1 MGTSLSDQQLGF
13 GEPGNIPPAVRFSA
27 ACWVASAVVAG
38 MMPVILEVAGIDFGQ
53 SIPGWAVPYL
63 VAFAVPLTALQVL
76 AAQHLLHGARWARIL
91 LSVAAAVSALGAP
104 LDLTALILAG
114 LVLTLAGA
122 TLMWLPASN
131 RFFLLRRGVPAYPV
145 PAASGPDAALEDLG
159 PKDPAFDGPA
169 FDAPALK
176 GELL

>member
-1 MGTSLSDQQLGF
+1 MGTSLSDQQSGF
-13 GEPGNIPPAVRFSA
+13 REPGKIGPVDIPQAVRLAA

-53 SIPGWAVPYL
+53 SIPDWAVPYL

-91 LSVAAAVSALGAP
+91 LTVAAALSALGAP
-104 LDLTALILAG
+104 VDLTALILTG

-131 RFFLLRRGVPAYPV
+131 RYFLVRRIPAYPV
-145 PAASGPDAALEDLG
+145 PAVAGPD
-159 PKDPAFDGPA
+159 
-169 FDAPALK
+169 PALK

>member
-1 MGTSLSDQQLGF
+1 MSDQQLGF
-13 GEPGNIPPAVRFSA
+13 REPAKIGPVNVPQAVRLAA

-53 SIPGWAVPYL
+53 SIPDWAVPYL

-91 LSVAAAVSALGAP
+91 LTVAAALSAIGAP
-104 LDLTALILAG
+104 VDLTALILAG

-131 RFFLLRRGVPAYPV
+131 RFFLLRRVSAYPA
-145 PAASGPDAALEDLG
+145 PAAAANTAGPLS
-159 PKDPAFDGPA
+159 
-169 FDAPALK
+169 
-176 GELL
+176 

>member
-13 GEPGNIPPAVRFSA
+13 REPGNTGPVNVPQAVRLAA

-53 SIPGWAVPYL
+53 SIPDWAVPYL

-76 AAQHLLHGARWARIL
+76 GAQHLLHGARWARIL
-91 LSVAAAVSALGAP
+91 LSVAATLSAIGAP
-104 LDLTALILAG
+104 VDLTALILAG

-131 RFFLLRRGVPAYPV
+131 RFFLLRRVPAYPA
-145 PAASGPDAALEDLG
+145 PAAAANTAGPLS
-159 PKDPAFDGPA
+159 
-169 FDAPALK
+169 
-176 GELL
+176 

>member
-13 GEPGNIPPAVRFSA
+13 GEPGNIGLVNAPAAVRLSA

-53 SIPGWAVPYL
+53 SVPAWAVPYL

-76 AAQHLLHGARWARIL
+76 AALHLLHGARWARIL
-91 LSVAAAVSALGAP
+91 LSVAAALSALGAP
-104 LDLTALILAG
+104 VDLTALILSG
-114 LVLTLAGA
+114 LLLTLAGA

-131 RFFLLRRGVPAYPV
+131 RFFLARRVPAYPV
-145 PAASGPDAALEDLG
+145 PVSGADTALIDT
-159 PKDPAFDGPA
+159 
-169 FDAPALK
+169 ALK
-176 GELL
+176 ENACE

>member
-1 MGTSLSDQQLGF
+1 MGTSLSDQQSGF
-13 GEPGNIPPAVRFSA
+13 GEPGNIPPAVRLSA

-38 MMPVILEVAGIDFGQ
+38 MVPVILEVAGIDFGQ
-53 SIPGWAVPYL
+53 SIPDWAVPYL

-76 AAQHLLHGARWARIL
+76 AAQQLLHGERWARIL
-91 LSVAAAVSALGAP
+91 LTVAAALSAFGAP
-104 LDLTALILAG
+104 VDLTVLIFAG

-131 RFFLLRRGVPAYPV
+131 RFFLLCRGVPARPA
-145 PAASGPDAALEDLG
+145 PAASCSDAALEKTALTLE
-159 PKDPAFDGPA
+159 KT
-169 FDAPALK
+169 ALK

>member
-13 GEPGNIPPAVRFSA
+13 GEPGNIEPGNIPAAVRLSA
-27 ACWVASAVVAG
+27 ACWVASAVPAG

-53 SIPGWAVPYL
+53 SIPDWAVPYL

-91 LSVAAAVSALGAP
+91 LTVAAALSALGAP
-104 LDLTALILAG
+104 VDLTALILAG

-122 TLMWLPASN
+122 TLMWLPVAN
-131 RFFLLRRGVPAYPV
+131 RFFLLRRRVAYPV
-145 PAASGPDAALEDLG
+145 AAPSGADAT
-159 PKDPAFDGPA
+159 
-169 FDAPALK
+169 LK
-176 GELL
+176 GERL

>member
-13 GEPGNIPPAVRFSA
+13 GKPGNIPPAIRLSA

-38 MMPVILEVAGIDFGQ
+38 MMPVILEVAQIDFGQ
-53 SIPGWAVPYL
+53 SIPDWAVPYL

-91 LSVAAAVSALGAP
+91 LTVAAALSAIGAP
-104 LDLTALILAG
+104 VDLTALILAG

-122 TLMWLPASN
+122 TFMWLPASN
-131 RFFLLRRGVPAYPV
+131 RFFLLRRSAPAVPVVPADSV
-145 PAASGPDAALEDLG
+145 PAASGADAVLN
-159 PKDPAFDGPA
+159 KT
-169 FDAPALK
+169 
-176 GELL
+176 

>member
-13 GEPGNIPPAVRFSA
+13 RTPGNVGPVNIPQAVRLAA

-53 SIPGWAVPYL
+53 SIPDWAVPYL

-91 LSVAAAVSALGAP
+91 LTVAAALSALGAP
-104 LDLTALILAG
+104 VDLTALILAG
-114 LVLTLAGA
+114 LLLTLAGA
-122 TLMWLPASN
+122 TLMWLPAAN
-131 RFFLLRRGVPAYPV
+131 RFFLLRRVPAYPV
-145 PAASGPDAALEDLG
+145 PAVADHPAGPLS
-159 PKDPAFDGPA
+159 
-169 FDAPALK
+169 
-176 GELL
+176 

>member
-1 MGTSLSDQQLGF
+1 
-13 GEPGNIPPAVRFSA
+13 
-27 ACWVASAVVAG
+27 
-38 MMPVILEVAGIDFGQ
+38 
-53 SIPGWAVPYL
+53 VPYL

>member
-13 GEPGNIPPAVRFSA
+13 GEPGNIPAVVRLSA

-53 SIPGWAVPYL
+53 SIPDWAVPYL

-91 LSVAAAVSALGAP
+91 LTVAAALSALGAP
-104 LDLTALILAG
+104 VDLTALILAG

-131 RFFLLRRGVPAYPV
+131 RFFVLHRSSPAYPV
-145 PAASGPDAALEDLG
+145 PAPSGADTAFADTALADT
-159 PKDPAFDGPA
+159 
-169 FDAPALK
+169 ALK
-176 GELL
+176 GEVL

>member
-13 GEPGNIPPAVRFSA
+13 GEPGNIGLVNAPAAVRLSA

-53 SIPGWAVPYL
+53 SIPDWAVPYL

-76 AAQHLLHGARWARIL
+76 AAQHLRQGARWARIL
-91 LSVAAAVSALGAP
+91 LTVAAALSALGAP
-104 LDLTALILAG
+104 VDLTALILAG
-114 LVLTLAGA
+114 LLLTLAGA

-131 RFFLLRRGVPAYPV
+131 RFFLVRRVTAYPV
-145 PAASGPDAALEDLG
+145 PAVSGTDTALKNAAF
-159 PKDPAFDGPA
+159 KNT
-169 FDAPALK
+169 ALK
-176 GELL
+176 GDLL

>member
-1 MGTSLSDQQLGF
+1 MSDQQLGF
-13 GEPGNIPPAVRFSA
+13 HEPGKIGRVNIPQAVRLAA

-53 SIPGWAVPYL
+53 SIPDWAVPYL

-91 LSVAAAVSALGAP
+91 LTVAAALSAIGAP
-104 LDLTALILAG
+104 VDLTALILAG
-114 LVLTLAGA
+114 LVLTLTGA

-131 RFFLLRRGVPAYPV
+131 RFFLLRRVPAYPV
-145 PAASGPDAALEDLG
+145 PAAVEANTAGPLS
-159 PKDPAFDGPA
+159 
-169 FDAPALK
+169 
-176 GELL
+176 

>member
-1 MGTSLSDQQLGF
+1 MSDQQLGYR
-13 GEPGNIPPAVRFSA
+13 EPGKIAPVNIPHPVRLAA

-53 SIPGWAVPYL
+53 SIPDWAVPYL

-91 LSVAAAVSALGAP
+91 LTVAAALSAIGAP
-104 LDLTALILAG
+104 VDLTALILAG

-131 RFFLLRRGVPAYPV
+131 RFFLLRRDPAYPV
-145 PAASGPDAALEDLG
+145 PAAAANTAGPLS
-159 PKDPAFDGPA
+159 
-169 FDAPALK
+169 
-176 GELL
+176 

>member
-13 GEPGNIPPAVRFSA
+13 REPGNIGPVNIPQAVRLAA

-53 SIPGWAVPYL
+53 SIPDWAVPYL
-63 VAFAVPLTALQVL
+63 VAFAVPLTSLQVL

-91 LSVAAAVSALGAP
+91 LTVAAALSALGAP
-104 LDLTALILAG
+104 VDLTALILTG

-131 RFFLLRRGVPAYPV
+131 RFFLLRRVPAYPV
-145 PAASGPDAALEDLG
+145 PAASGPD
-159 PKDPAFDGPA
+159 
-169 FDAPALK
+169 PALK

>member
-13 GEPGNIPPAVRFSA
+13 GEPGNIGLVNAPPAVRFSA

-38 MMPVILEVAGIDFGQ
+38 MMPVILEVAEIDFGQ
-53 SIPGWAVPYL
+53 SIPDWAVPYL

-91 LSVAAAVSALGAP
+91 LTVAAALSALGAP
-104 LDLTALILAG
+104 VDLTALILAG
-114 LVLTLAGA
+114 LLLTLAG
-122 TLMWLPASN
+122 TMLMWLPASN
-131 RFFLLRRGVPAYPV
+131 RFFLARRVPGCPV
-145 PAASGPDAALEDLG
+145 PVSGADST
-159 PKDPAFDGPA
+159 
-169 FDAPALK
+169 LK

>member
-13 GEPGNIPPAVRFSA
+13 SEPGIIPAVVRASA

-38 MMPVILEVAGIDFGQ
+38 MMPVILEVAGIDVGQ
-53 SIPGWAVPYL
+53 SVPDWAVPYL
-63 VAFAVPLTALQVL
+63 VAFAVPLAALQVL
-76 AAQHLLHGARWARIL
+76 AAQHLLQGERWARIL
-91 LSVAAAVSALGAP
+91 LTVAAALSALGAP
-104 LDLTALILAG
+104 FDLTALILAG

-131 RFFLLRRGVPAYPV
+131 RFFLLRRSAPAYPV
-145 PAASGPDAALEDLG
+145 PAASDTETALNETALE
-159 PKDPAFDGPA
+159 
-169 FDAPALK
+169 

>member
-13 GEPGNIPPAVRFSA
+13 GEPGNIPAAVRLSA

-38 MMPVILEVAGIDFGQ
+38 MMPVILEVADIDFGQ
-53 SIPGWAVPYL
+53 SIPDWAVPYL

-91 LSVAAAVSALGAP
+91 LTVAAALSALGAP
-104 LDLTALILAG
+104 VDLTALILAG

-131 RFFLLRRGVPAYPV
+131 RFFVLHRSGPAYPV
-145 PAASGPDAALEDLG
+145 PAPSGADTAFADTALADT
-159 PKDPAFDGPA
+159 
-169 FDAPALK
+169 ALK
-176 GELL
+176 GKVL